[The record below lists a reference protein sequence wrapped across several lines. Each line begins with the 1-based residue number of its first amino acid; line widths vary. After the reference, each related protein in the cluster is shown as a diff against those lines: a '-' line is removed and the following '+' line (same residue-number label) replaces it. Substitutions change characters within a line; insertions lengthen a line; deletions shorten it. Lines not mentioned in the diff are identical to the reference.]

1 MKPRLFKNSTNIDN
15 PYEIFSAEVN
25 SPLYKSPFY
34 NYQVSIKSKSKRKR
48 NTLIRPLTTKERP
61 LWTVSKISKSLKSV
75 ILSSNLYSNYIDL
88 YKQLTQDTSF
98 KTPKV
103 TQYPLLKNEKYLPI
117 KTETSITKDTHK
129 EKMSLSKFKDESNDS
144 LFISAVKNIKT
155 KKNVGKEKIYSL
167 KYPNTKT
174 QYERAKSA
182 ISQKAAKD
190 FRELCDHNIFETK
203 FLNQLEI
210 KKIDIYNCSDEKQK
224 NFNFFVEYLKGLD
237 DIKDIFNENNFQRNL
252 TFNGKT
258 AIRREK
264 MEFNLDIYSL
274 CFKFFSLSDN
284 KINNDVKKKENQKL
298 FFPFELMPIFYL
310 LDFESFKVFLSEIIT
325 YEQYN
330 NCFGYIREG
339 LLLKKLK
346 KYINYISN
354 FLEDKSTM
362 YINNITYNKNE
373 SLFPLVYDW
382 IISDNLQSEELEEQE
397 IINKSDQNKLNV
409 NYQCFKLKI
418 VLPKIKFR
426 VNNIKT
432 KIVKLL
438 NKHMIANL
446 LEKKYQKW
454 EKFIFFDL
462 FSTKKFKILLN
473 LIQLNKYNKIS
484 KKNIS
489 LYNKHNI
496 QNKDYEFFLTQIGEN
511 YSFHYTLIPYTV
523 LTLYGD
529 KKKTFQ
535 KIIMTLKESKNL
547 NKFGQNWG
555 MINTL
560 FKCMFINK
568 MKNKI
573 FFKFDLLEDD
583 NNDLYNA
590 IKSEIKKDI
599 RPKSSNLNKSIG
611 KSSLKKNKD
620 KEKEAIYTK
629 YKDNIFEIS
638 LLKCSFLKINITSI
652 RSEYKYYQIPSNIL
666 KIIFNIKDEKKLFDT
681 SLTDIPLMARYIGQ
695 NFKLILSAKEINIA
709 SEEQAMMDKADTVD
723 DVQKYGIKVVE
734 FARNPNRKRLKTFQI
749 FKNKDS
755 KDLNNK
761 FKKQYSNMYNLPR
774 ALVSSKNHKKENSF
788 TNVNESDRNKIST
801 FNRNIN
807 KKRTFTMKYFK

>member
-15 PYEIFSAEVN
+15 PYEIFSSDVN
-25 SPLYKSPFY
+25 SPIYKSPFY
-34 NYQVSIKSKSKRKR
+34 NYQASIKSKGIRKR
-48 NTLIRPLTTKERP
+48 NIPTRPLTTKERP

-117 KTETSITKDTHK
+117 KTETSTTKETHK
-129 EKMSLSKFKDESNDS
+129 EKISFSKFKDESNDS

-155 KKNVGKEKIYSL
+155 KKHVEKEKIYSL

-182 ISQKAAKD
+182 ISKKAAKD

-203 FLNQLEI
+203 FLNQIGI
-210 KKIDIYNCSDEKQK
+210 KKIDIYNCSEEKQK
-224 NFNFFVEYLKGLD
+224 YFNFFVEYVKGLD
-237 DIKDIFNENNFQRNL
+237 DIKDIFNENNFQRNI

-264 MEFNLDIYSL
+264 MEFNLNIYSL
-274 CFKFFSLSDN
+274 CFKFFSLNDN
-284 KINNDVKKKENQKL
+284 KNNDVKKKETQKL
-298 FFPFELMPIFYL
+298 FFPFELMPFFYL

-325 YEQYN
+325 YDQYN
-330 NCFGYIREG
+330 NCFEYIREG

-346 KYINYISN
+346 KYINYITN
-354 FLEDKSTM
+354 FLEDKSTT

-382 IISDNLQSEELEEQE
+382 IISDNLQSEELEED
-397 IINKSDQNKLNV
+397 IINKSDQNKLNN

-547 NKFGQNWG
+547 HKFGQNWG

-599 RPKSSNLNKSIG
+599 RPKSSNFNKSIG
-611 KSSLKKNKD
+611 KNSLKKNKD

-788 TNVNESDRNKIST
+788 TNINESDRNKIGT